1 MTILTAQPGALSPT
15 TSPPSD
21 RTVRRIDTAIIT
33 LAARPTP
40 ANGSHALTLNRSS
53 ENRAKLRLADRF
65 LLRRSPFHCTLAN
78 RARAFFSSA
87 DTNSRFFAALGSIR
101 HKPQGSQQD
110 TRCDKSSSASPN
122 RARAGLRFPAR
133 KVDDRYP
140 NSLPNP
146 NDQSPQCAALMIIG

>member
-33 LAARPTP
+33 LAAPPTP

-78 RARAFFSSA
+78 RARALLVSRHQFKIF
-87 DTNSRFFAALGSIR
+87 RFF

-110 TRCDKSSSASPN
+110 TRCDKS
-122 RARAGLRFPAR
+122 
-133 KVDDRYP
+133 
-140 NSLPNP
+140 
-146 NDQSPQCAALMIIG
+146 